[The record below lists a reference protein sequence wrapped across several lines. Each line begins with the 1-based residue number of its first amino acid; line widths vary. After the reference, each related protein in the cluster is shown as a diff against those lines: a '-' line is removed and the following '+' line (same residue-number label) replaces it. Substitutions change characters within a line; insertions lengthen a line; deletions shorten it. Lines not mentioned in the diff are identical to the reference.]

1 MPFKNFEN
9 SAETII
15 NEISYILRMGYFF
28 KCLSE
33 LFHIKNPKKKN
44 NEKTPMIAYFAS
56 LKISDYMLIIIFPQ
70 KLSNT
75 AKNSCFRPHL
85 NKI

>member
-1 MPFKNFEN
+1 MPFKIFEN

-28 KCLSE
+28 LMSLCIVSYQKS
-33 LFHIKNPKKKN
+33 KNANNTKN
-44 NEKTPMIAYFAS
+44 SMIAYFAA
-56 LKISDYMLIIIFPQ
+56 LKNTDYILIIIFPQ